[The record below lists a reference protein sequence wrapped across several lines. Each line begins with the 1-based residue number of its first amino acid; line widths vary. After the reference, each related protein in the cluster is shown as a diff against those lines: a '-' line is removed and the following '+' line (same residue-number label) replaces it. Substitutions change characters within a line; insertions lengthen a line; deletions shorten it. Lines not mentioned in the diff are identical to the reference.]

1 MDWRRRESRR
11 HLLTCSFLSTVNMT
25 FDVDTANNYLFI
37 SEDLRSVSCV
47 SSPQTRRECA
57 ERFDTFMCVLGS
69 PRFTSGRHYW
79 EVDVGSCQ
87 EWDVGIC
94 LDSVNRK
101 GPVRLSSE
109 CGFWTVSRRDREGF
123 TSSTEPP
130 TSLKVHQ
137 RPPTSVNVQPCPPT
151 SLNVQP
157 CIQRVSIF
165 LHMKAGCVSFRNT
178 TDGEHIFT
186 FTELPTRRTLRPFF
200 APRRAPDGQ
209 QGLLSLPPVA
219 AGGTRPAP
227 TRAPPAQDESAS
239 VHKSRRTPRKRKQ

>member
-11 HLLTCSFLSTVNMT
+11 HLLTCSFLSTVDMT
-25 FDVDTANNYLFI
+25 FDVDTANKYLFI

-130 TSLKVHQ
+130 TSL
-137 RPPTSVNVQPCPPT
+137 NVQPCPPT

-165 LHMKAGCVSFRNT
+165 LHKKAGCVSFRNT

-227 TRAPPAQDESAS
+227 TPAPPAQDESAS
-239 VHKSRRTPRKRKQ
+239 VHKSRPPPRKRKQ